1 MFSHDILENSH
12 NAFLVSGSYPIAVVL
27 HWASTKLSF
36 PPICS
41 EITASRKQLDL
52 LSSIFLYA
60 MSIFWKQNE
69 FQDMLWVYSHEVG
82 DPLIIFGW

>member
-1 MFSHDILENSH
+1 MCYEDLLLCCCFLISRARISFHDNLENSH

-27 HWASTKLSF
+27 HWAGTKLSF
-36 PPICS
+36 PPIFS

-60 MSIFWKQNE
+60 VSIF
-69 FQDMLWVYSHEVG
+69 
-82 DPLIIFGW
+82 